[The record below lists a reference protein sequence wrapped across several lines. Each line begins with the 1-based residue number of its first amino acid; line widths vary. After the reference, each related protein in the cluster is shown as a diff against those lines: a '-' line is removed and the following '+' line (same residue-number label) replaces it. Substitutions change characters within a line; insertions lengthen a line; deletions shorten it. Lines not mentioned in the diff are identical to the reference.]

1 MQLEVFLEKVSVNH
15 SLNVLVSHLAQAGI
29 EIAALIRQGAL
40 QGVTEKMTST
50 NVQGETQMKLD
61 IRSHELAV
69 AQLRASAVV
78 AGVLSEEE
86 DHPVLFETLDAP
98 FLVSMDPLDGSSNLA
113 INGVV
118 GSIFSVLPN
127 IGVSTLGEQAFLQP
141 GQDQRAA
148 AYLMYGPATL
158 MVLTLGQGTHVFTLD
173 HDSNTFMLTQQTV
186 QIAEETSEFAINA
199 SNQRYWAPAM
209 QRYINECLQ
218 GADGPRGRDFNMRWC
233 ASMVMD
239 VHRILTRGGVFLYPH
254 DRKQPVRAG
263 RLRLLYEASPMSLL
277 VSQAGGESIDGKQAI
292 LAIQP
297 DSCHQRVPVLLG
309 AKQEIQRLREYHW
322 QDSDHP
328 QDTD

>member
-1 MQLEVFLEKVSVNH
+1 MQLEVFLKKVSVNH
-15 SLNVLVSHLAQAGI
+15 DLNVLILRLAQAGI

-61 IRSHELAV
+61 IRSHEVAL
-69 AQLRASAVV
+69 AQLRASDVV
-78 AGVLSEEE
+78 AAVLSEEE
-86 DHPVLFETLDAP
+86 EKPTMLETIDAP

-127 IGVSTLGEQAFLQP
+127 TGVSTLGEQAFLQP

-148 AYLMYGPATL
+148 AYIMYGPATL
-158 MVLTLGQGTHVFTLD
+158 LVLSIGQGTHIFTLD
-173 HDSNTFMLTQQTV
+173 HDSQAFVLTQQTV
-186 QIAEETSEFAINA
+186 TVPEETSEFAINA
-199 SNQRYWAPAM
+199 SNQRYWQAAV
-209 QRYINECLQ
+209 QRYIGECLQ
-218 GADGPRGRDFNMRWC
+218 GKEGPRARDFNMRWC

-254 DRKQPVRAG
+254 DNKQPVKAG
-263 RLRLLYEASPMSLL
+263 RLRLLYEANPMSLL
-277 VSQAGGESIDGKQAI
+277 VTQAGGESIDGEQPV

-297 DSCHQRVPVLLG
+297 SSCHQRVPVLLG
-309 AKQEIQRLREYHW
+309 AKQEIQRLHDYHLLDM
-322 QDSDHP
+322 QH
-328 QDTD
+328 